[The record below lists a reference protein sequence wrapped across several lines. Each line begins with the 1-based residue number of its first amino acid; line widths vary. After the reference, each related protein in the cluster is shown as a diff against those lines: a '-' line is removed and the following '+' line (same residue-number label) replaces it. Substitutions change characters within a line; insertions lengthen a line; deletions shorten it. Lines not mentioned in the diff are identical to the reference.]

1 MHIGTRL
8 ETIAALVPQGS
19 KVADIGTDHAYL
31 PVWLMEQGK
40 ITEAIAGDIAAGPCQ
55 AARNTVAMYGLKNK
69 IDVRQGSGLEVLQPG
84 EADCITIAGMGGSTI
99 ISILEASLDV
109 AVSAKTLVL
118 QPMAGA
124 AGLRRWLVEHGWRLA
139 DEELVDDPPHFYEII
154 CAVRGDDRNYS
165 DAEYLVGGLRR
176 WLVEHGWRL
185 ADEEL
190 VDDPPHFYEIICAVR
205 GDDRN
210 YSDAEYLVG
219 PCVLQK
225 RHALLGKQLA
235 RQLQGCRQLLEN
247 MGRSECAKE
256 SAKYQQELEMEKAL
270 EVLAYETGSNS
281 K

>member
-55 AARNTVAMYGLKNK
+55 AARNTVAMYGLKDK

-99 ISILEASLDV
+99 ISILEASMDV

-124 AGLRRWLVEHGWRLA
+124 A
-139 DEELVDDPPHFYEII
+139 
-154 CAVRGDDRNYS
+154 
-165 DAEYLVGGLRR
+165 GLRR

-247 MGRSECAKE
+247 MGRSERAKE

>member
-40 ITEAIAGDIAAGPCQ
+40 ITEAIAGDIASGPCQ

-99 ISILEASLDV
+99 ISILEASMDV

-165 DAEYLVGGLRR
+165 DAEYLVG
-176 WLVEHGWRL
+176 
-185 ADEEL
+185 
-190 VDDPPHFYEIICAVR
+190 
-205 GDDRN
+205 
-210 YSDAEYLVG
+210 

-225 RHALLGKQLA
+225 RHTLLDKQLA

>member
-55 AARNTVAMYGLKNK
+55 AARNTVAMYGLKDK
-69 IDVRQGSGLEVLQPG
+69 IDVRQGSGLEVLQQG
-84 EADCITIAGMGGSTI
+84 EVDCITIAGMGGSTI
-99 ISILEASLDV
+99 ISILEASMDV

-165 DAEYLVGGLRR
+165 DAEYLVG
-176 WLVEHGWRL
+176 
-185 ADEEL
+185 
-190 VDDPPHFYEIICAVR
+190 
-205 GDDRN
+205 
-210 YSDAEYLVG
+210 

-225 RHALLGKQLA
+225 RHTLLDKQLA